1 MGLDLHR
8 LTLGH
13 PRLCRRYWICYA
25 TSVSRTRGQG
35 RACKRPDLKDF
46 LSCWTNF
53 CVSRRGFPPYSKL
66 LDTVGIGRCCN
77 LSVCFC
83 IGLAPRGRLDR
94 NGAELFKGA
103 VMRLFKLF
111 SGKVKTKRRSSVD
124 TSQADAAA
132 EVRAKTNRAE
142 ITRLFQ
148 RELLAKKAGDR
159 VTNRQM
165 AAVREAKSLKKGSD
179 GTMAL

>member
-1 MGLDLHR
+1 
-8 LTLGH
+8 
-13 PRLCRRYWICYA
+13 
-25 TSVSRTRGQG
+25 
-35 RACKRPDLKDF
+35 
-46 LSCWTNF
+46 
-53 CVSRRGFPPYSKL
+53 
-66 LDTVGIGRCCN
+66 
-77 LSVCFC
+77 
-83 IGLAPRGRLDR
+83 
-94 NGAELFKGA
+94 
-103 VMRLFKLF
+103 MRLFKLF
-111 SGKVKTKRRSSVD
+111 SGKAKTKRRSSVD